1 MKKYLVAYSISLQ
14 ETLQRRSTLLMD
26 RLGGF
31 AVVLSLYAFWSAL
44 LGDKPSF
51 LGYTL
56 PEMISYVLAI
66 NVLRALVFNGRGWYL
81 VGDISNGKI
90 SSYLVRPILYHG
102 YALSLDLAQ
111 KSVHVVSAFFEVAL
125 LAAFIHGGLFFP
137 RHLSTWILFSI
148 SAMLATLI
156 FFFMEFIVAS
166 LAFWTSESGGPLFC
180 FELFLQFAAGA
191 FFPLDVLPGALR
203 RLLSLTPF
211 PYLVFFPARILLEK
225 VSFAEAARV
234 LGIEAAWIGAFLLA
248 SLSVWRAG
256 VRSYA
261 AEGGLASSRASTSA
275 SG

>member
-1 MKKYLVAYSISLQ
+1 MRKYLVAYSISLQ

-31 AVVLSLYAFWSAL
+31 AVVLSLYSFWNAL

-51 LGYTL
+51 LGYTRS
-56 PEMISYVLAI
+56 EMLAYVLVI
-66 NVLRALVFNGRGWYL
+66 NVLRALVFTGRGWQL

-90 SSYLVRPILYHG
+90 SSYLVRPIRYHG

-125 LAAFIHGGLFFP
+125 LAAFIRGGLFLP
-137 RHLSTWILFSI
+137 AHLSTWIMFLV
-148 SAMLATLI
+148 SALLASLI

-191 FFPLDVLPGALR
+191 FFPLDVLPEFLR
-203 RLLSLTPF
+203 RLLSATPF
-211 PYLVFFPARILLEK
+211 PYLVFFPARIFLEK
-225 VSFAEAARV
+225 VSTAEAARV
-234 LGIEAAWIGAFLLA
+234 LAIETAWLGVFLAGALA
-248 SLSVWRAG
+248 IWRAG
-256 VRSYA
+256 VNSYA
-261 AEGGLASSRASTSA
+261 AEGG
-275 SG
+275 